1 MQFILLAIL
10 VFVVLL
16 AIRGI
21 QIIRQA
27 EIMIVERLGKYHRTL
42 QPGINIIWPFI
53 DRGRSIAWRGSS
65 IDSKGRRMTRTVI
78 AVRVDL
84 REQVFDFPEQ
94 NVITKDN
101 VVIEVN
107 GLLYYQ
113 ITDGVRAVYEVA
125 NLPRAIEKLAQTTLR
140 NIIGELDLDGT
151 LSSRDEINAKMRLV
165 LDEATDKWG
174 VKVNRV
180 ELQDINPPKQVQ
192 ETMELQMTA
201 ERERRALILEAE
213 GIKKSQVL
221 KAEGHRDAE
230 IATAE
235 GDKKARVLRAEGEA
249 EGLRQVS
256 EALKEQTT
264 DSAQYQVALAYLKTL
279 ERLASRDKKG
289 DKTVFLPYESAT
301 LLSSIGSVKELL
313 ASVGSSS
320 GIGGASPPPLPPA

>member
-21 QIIRQA
+21 QVIRQA

-42 QPGINIIWPFI
+42 QPGFNIIWPFI

-94 NVITKDN
+94 NVITRDN

-151 LSSRDEINAKMRLV
+151 LSSRDEINSKMRLV

-201 ERERRALILEAE
+201 ERERRARILEAE
-213 GIKKSQVL
+213 GIKRSQVL

-249 EGLRQVS
+249 EGLRKVT
-256 EALKEQTT
+256 EALAEQST
-264 DSAQYQVALAYLKTL
+264 DSAQYQVALAYLQTL
-279 ERLASRDKKG
+279 EKLAANAKG

-301 LLSSIGSVKELL
+301 MLSSIGSVKELL
-313 ASVGSSS
+313 SAVGGSSAS
-320 GIGGASPPPLPPA
+320 GGASPPPLPPA

>member
-1 MQFILLAIL
+1 MQFVLLAIL

-21 QIIRQA
+21 QVIRQA

-42 QPGINIIWPFI
+42 NPGINIIWPFI
-53 DRGRSIAWRGSS
+53 DRGRNIAWRGSS
-65 IDSKGRRMTRTVI
+65 IDSKGRRMTRTIV

-151 LSSRDEINAKMRLV
+151 LSSRDEINSKMRLV

-201 ERERRALILEAE
+201 ERERRARILEAE

-235 GDKKARVLRAEGEA
+235 GDKKARILRAEGEA
-249 EGLRQVS
+249 EGLRKVT
-256 EALKEQTT
+256 EALAEQEA
-264 DSAQYQVALAYLKTL
+264 DSAQYQVALAYLETL
-279 ERLASRDKKG
+279 EKLAANSKG
-289 DKTVFLPYESAT
+289 DKTVFLPYESANM
-301 LLSSIGSVKELL
+301 LSSNGSVKELL
-313 ASVGSSS
+313 SAVGGSSPS
-320 GIGGASPPPLPPA
+320 GGASPPPLPPA